1 MSPVVVDDPNEPVWK
16 QVSIVSVGV
25 LPTDNPG
32 MFNVNVT
39 LDGGVTDEWKRRFV
53 GLAAPLLKQSRFQG
67 YTWVA
72 EAEAT
77 DIRALSRRTL
87 QDYVEG
93 VNRHFQEYVVPRL
106 ESERDQRLWDKRFA
120 ADAQKRLNSPD

>member
-1 MSPVVVDDPNEPVWK
+1 MSPVVVDDPREPVWK
-16 QVSIVSVGV
+16 QVSIVSVEV
-25 LPTDNPG
+25 LATDNPG

-53 GLAAPLLKQSRFQG
+53 GLVAQLLTPSRFQG

-72 EAEAT
+72 EAEVT
-77 DIRALSRRTL
+77 DVEALSHRTL

-93 VNRHFQEYVVPRL
+93 VNRHFQEYVVSRL